1 MLRRQSWDGLDPR
14 RRFGSVEPEG
24 PSFGAMNSC
33 AHCGAP
39 FTPVVSGQTLCDRCQ
54 GLLHP
59 DPSSPLQQAEV
70 AGFRLIHEL
79 GAGRFS
85 HSWLGEDYRSHAV
98 VLKLLRRYAPDA
110 EAVQRFVAEAERLA
124 TSPGLD
130 HPHLARPLSAGVHV
144 VQALFL
150 VYQGGGELTLADE
163 LRQRGRVL
171 PSRALEL
178 CAQICEALAA
188 LHREGVLH
196 LDLKPANVGL
206 TRLSDG
212 TEQAVLLDGATSH
225 LLAHIGLRD
234 SGGELPL
241 SSAAYTAPEQAAGGG
256 ADPRSDLY
264 SVGVLLF
271 QLISGRLP
279 VMGVS
284 SAELLRAHQE
294 HAVLRLRDVGRRV
307 HPELEDLI
315 ARLMASDPAQRPQT
329 GDEAALMLR
338 SLAALAEAAPVED
351 ALESDADPLAI
362 PPRAP
367 VTSAPP
373 QMLPPA
379 VDPGLERAM
388 LGQVPAERASHSR
401 RWAAL
406 LGQRRWQAVTALV
419 IAVGLG
425 SVLAFRK
432 GPASHP
438 KAAAAAVASTPA
450 RVAVAEA
457 LENAA
462 QPAEAPAAPALEAEP
477 PRPNR
482 VAQNAAS
489 PWAKNFERAQKALW
503 TNRPSGAE
511 TILRDILRKPSL
523 SRRDRARASRMMG
536 DALAKRGYRSKAA
549 EWWRKSFQLYDDPE
563 ERAKVA
569 RLLQASR

>member
-1 MLRRQSWDGLDPR
+1 
-14 RRFGSVEPEG
+14 
-24 PSFGAMNSC
+24 MNSC

-54 GLLHP
+54 GLMHP

-98 VLKLLRRYAPDA
+98 VVKLLRRYAPDA
-110 EAVQRFVAEAERLA
+110 DAVQRFVAEAERLA

-130 HPHLARPLSAGVHV
+130 HPNLARPLSAGVHV

-178 CAQICEALAA
+178 CAQICEGLAA

-212 TEQAVLLDGATSH
+212 TEQAVILDGTTSH
-225 LLAHIGLRD
+225 LLSHIGLEE
-234 SGGELPL
+234 GGELPL
-241 SSAAYTAPEQAAGGG
+241 STAAYTAPEQGGGRG

-271 QLISGRLP
+271 HLISGRLP
-279 VMGVS
+279 VMGATSV
-284 SAELLRAHQE
+284 ELLRAHQE
-294 HAVLRLRDVGRRV
+294 HAVLRLKDIGRRV

-315 ARLMASDPAQRPQT
+315 ARLMASDPARRPEN
-329 GDEAALMLR
+329 GDEAALVLR

-351 ALESDADPLAI
+351 ALESDEDPLAI
-362 PPRAP
+362 PPRP
-367 VTSAPP
+367 QIVSAPP

-388 LGQVPAERASHSR
+388 LGQVPAERRSRFR
-401 RWAAL
+401 RW
-406 LGQRRWQAVTALV
+406 LGFVEQRRWQAVTALAV
-419 IAVGLG
+419 AVGLG
-425 SVLAFRK
+425 SVLLLR
-432 GPASHP
+432 PRHASLQP
-438 KAAAAAVASTPA
+438 AAAIASTPA
-450 RVAVAEA
+450 RVAVTEA
-457 LENAA
+457 LEAA
-462 QPAEAPAAPALEAEP
+462 QPAQAPAAPEAEL
-477 PRPNR
+477 PRPSK

-489 PWAKNFERAQKALW
+489 PWARNFERAQKALW

-511 TILRDILRKPSL
+511 TILRDILKKPSL

-536 DALAKRGYRSKAA
+536 DALAKRGYRSQATQ
-549 EWWRKSFQLYDDPE
+549 WWRKSFQLYDDPE

-569 RLLQASR
+569 RLIQGSKQGLRP